1 MFPKLPKSRHELHE
15 CLNAFE
21 AKICKE
27 LFLLANDTSVVPRAR
42 HCGIPAILPP
52 MSLRNAPSA
61 GPKGAP
67 RKSAYYFSLFST
79 ISVFSVT

>member
-27 LFLLANDTSVVPRAR
+27 LFLLANDTENEMANFT
-42 HCGIPAILPP
+42 HKQ
-52 MSLRNAPSA
+52 N
-61 GPKGAP
+61 
-67 RKSAYYFSLFST
+67 
-79 ISVFSVT
+79 